1 MIVVVSTTEGLGRFL
16 GREDEVGCISVV
28 GRVVFV
34 CGLDVVSIT
43 IAVGGEKSRGLHVW
57 V

>member
-1 MIVVVSTTEGLGRFL
+1 MIVVVSATEGLGGFL
-16 GREDEVGCISVV
+16 GREDEVGCISIV

-34 CGLDVVSIT
+34 CGLDVVSIA
-43 IAVGGEKSRGLHVW
+43 IAVGGEKSRRLHVW

>member
-1 MIVVVSTTEGLGRFL
+1 MIVAVSTTEGLGGFL
-16 GREDEVGCISVV
+16 GREDEVGCISIV

-34 CGLDVVSIT
+34 CGLDVVSIA